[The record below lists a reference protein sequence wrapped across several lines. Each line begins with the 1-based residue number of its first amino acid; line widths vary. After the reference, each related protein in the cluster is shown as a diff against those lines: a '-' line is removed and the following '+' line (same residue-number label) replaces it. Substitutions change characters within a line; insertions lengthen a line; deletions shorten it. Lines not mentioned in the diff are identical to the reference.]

1 MQTSEGQI
9 GKGQIGN
16 DQIAKNQMGMGN
28 AQTSSCRTVS
38 IKTGCKLN
46 LFLNI
51 CCLRQDGY
59 HELETLF
66 YPLAQ
71 PFDELIIE
79 PKNTAGLD
87 LQCPIRPGL
96 SAENTTL
103 HKALSAFN
111 LATGLHLGFKL
122 CLHKQV
128 PLGAGLG
135 GGSANAAGF
144 LNYLNTQAGDKALPF
159 AQLLKVA
166 AGVGADVPFFLQNSP
181 ALATGIGE
189 NLTTVPVNLAGK
201 WLVLIY
207 PGVHVSTPWAY
218 AQWDK
223 LYAATQSGTLP
234 QRNSKNELHTY
245 FYNCLTSSALTDKKP
260 FLTWSWFYNNLEDA
274 VFPAFPELAK
284 IKEKLLISGARA
296 ALMSGSGSTI
306 FGLFNTEDQAR
317 QAVNL
322 KDLQSYNSLVQ
333 VL

>member
-1 MQTSEGQI
+1 MQTGL
-9 GKGQIGN
+9 
-16 DQIAKNQMGMGN
+16 
-28 AQTSSCRTVS
+28 SSAANGGAIS

-51 CCLRQDGY
+51 CRLREDGY
-59 HELETLF
+59 HELQTLF

-71 PFDELIIE
+71 PFDELLIE
-79 PKNTAGLD
+79 PKNSPGLD
-87 LQCPIRPGL
+87 LHCPSRPGL
-96 SAENTTL
+96 SKEKTTL
-103 HKALSAFN
+103 HKALAAFN
-111 LATGLHLGFKL
+111 LATGLNWGFKI

-128 PLGAGLG
+128 PVGAGLG

-144 LNYLNTQAGDKALPF
+144 LNYLNAQAGDKSLPF

-166 AGVGADVPFFLQNSP
+166 AGVGADVPFFLQASP

-189 NLTTVPVNLAGK
+189 NLTTVPVSLAGK

-223 LYAATQSGTLP
+223 IYAAAQGEIP
-234 QRNSKNELHTY
+234 PKRNSENELHTY
-245 FYNCLTSSALTDKKP
+245 FYNSLTSSALTDKKP

-274 VFPAFPELAK
+274 VFPAFVELAK
-284 IKEKLLISGARA
+284 IKEKLLESGARA

-306 FGLFNTEDQAR
+306 FGLFNTEHQAK
-317 QAVNL
+317 QAVNSSC
-322 KDLQSYNSLVQ
+322 LQVYSSLVQ
-333 VL
+333 AL